1 MDQITHKVRLEHWKR
16 IIEECAGRPEDQT
29 ARQWLAE
36 HGITKDQYYYWQRRV
51 RQAEYDKR
59 TIQQPALTPERA
71 PAALDRTEDISFAE
85 IPLNDALEES
95 STFQAAAVIKTGN
108 ATIALSNAAS
118 DRLID
123 RILGEVM
130 HA

>member
-1 MDQITHKVRLEHWKR
+1 M
-16 IIEECAGRPEDQT
+16 
-29 ARQWLAE
+29 
-36 HGITKDQYYYWQRRV
+36 

-59 TIQQPALTPERA
+59 TIQQPALTPERT
-71 PAALDRTEDISFAE
+71 PAALDRTEGITFAE

-95 STFQAAAVIKTGN
+95 STFQAAAVKTGN
-108 ATIALSNAAS
+108 ATIALSNVAS

-123 RILGEVM
+123 RILVEVM

>member
-1 MDQITHKVRLEHWKR
+1 M
-16 IIEECAGRPEDQT
+16 
-29 ARQWLAE
+29 
-36 HGITKDQYYYWQRRV
+36 

-59 TIQQPALTPERA
+59 IIQQPALTPERT
-71 PAALDRTEDISFAE
+71 PAALDRTEGITFAE

-108 ATIALSNAAS
+108 ATIALSNVAS

-123 RILGEVM
+123 RILVEVM

>member
-29 ARQWLAE
+29 ARQWLTE

-59 TIQQPALTPERA
+59 IIQQPALTPERA
-71 PAALDRTEDISFAE
+71 PAALDRTEDITFAE

-95 STFQAAAVIKTGN
+95 STF
-108 ATIALSNAAS
+108 
-118 DRLID
+118 
-123 RILGEVM
+123 
-130 HA
+130 